1 MNRVLVLLQLTS
13 ALLAGCSRGPQ
24 IPALTAREWRAW
36 TLPPDGPALPTPRS
50 LATGP
55 RDELATLDT
64 AGRVLI
70 FGADLKLE
78 RQWKM
83 LDVRIGKPEGIVML
97 RDGRVVVCDT
107 HYHRIVW
114 FDRDG
119 HWLKDAGRKGE
130 GRGEFIF
137 PVGIC
142 KDPQENLYV
151 CEYGGHDR
159 VQKFTREG
167 EWLLEFGRF
176 GINPGEFQRPSGLAW
191 RDGMI
196 YVTDAINNRI
206 VIFSDTG
213 EYRGLLGP
221 PGKPLV
227 FSFPYDIAVDRD
239 GTLLVIEYGAGR
251 LSRVSAD
258 GRWLGSLGKT
268 GAERGEFATPWGLTV
283 DAQGRVHVADTRNRR
298 IVTLRF

>member
-1 MNRVLVLLQLTS
+1 M
-13 ALLAGCSRGPQ
+13 LLASCSRGPGISQ
-24 IPALTAREWRAW
+24 MTAREWHAW

-70 FGADLKLE
+70 FNAELKLE

-107 HYHRIVW
+107 HYHRVVW

-119 HWLKDAGRKGE
+119 HWLKDVGRQGE
-130 GRGEFIF
+130 RPGEFIY

-142 KDPQENLYV
+142 KDPQEHLYV
-151 CEYGGHDR
+151 CEYGGNDR

-167 EWLLEFGRF
+167 ELLLEFGRF
-176 GINPGEFQRPSGLAW
+176 GTGTGEFQRPSGLAW
-191 RDGMI
+191 REGRI
-196 YVTDAINNRI
+196 YVTDAINNRV

-213 EYRGLLGP
+213 QYVGLLGP
-221 PGKPLV
+221 PAKPLI
-227 FSFPYDIAVDRD
+227 FSFPYDVTLDRD

-258 GRWLGSLGKT
+258 GRWLGQLGRN
-268 GAERGEFATPWGLTV
+268 GSERGEFATPWGLTI
-283 DAQGRVHVADTRNRR
+283 DSQGRIHVADTKNRR
-298 IVTLRF
+298 IVTLRL